1 MGHYHHYFSS
11 LGGILALI
19 RQAQGLN
26 PNPEEESALK
36 KLTSHVPGIVTFA
49 DHNKALPWSSRYSTV
64 LMFADI
70 SGNKSNIRAI
80 VEGIVNSEG
89 DVLKFAG
96 DAILAVWRVNT
107 ANEMSAAVAKV
118 VRCCLDI
125 QSKCGEWKTDIGV
138 TLTVKMGGRKNAIAL
153 SFITKSSLMSKE
165 STDVEQKKFDLMAV
179 KERLKDLKEKPDD
192 GDGSDSVQAVPTIQ
206 VESDSEAID
215 KSNATSDGNENDS
228 VSPAASTEAK
238 PKLSKAFGSKL
249 GKGGIARW
257 IIKCTKCIFQGCTF
271 LVIFGL
277 PGFKHERDC
286 AHALICSYKM
296 HTILKNMNGVIIL
309 RARTHGVPFWCE
321 QLLIDMASRK
331 QIVIVDSDGDLKM
344 LENSISPNKDQILR
358 LANHDQFTTEEA
370 KRKNSFFLTTN
381 IENIK
386 SDESTSDFLADLGY
400 VHNKPTKTS
409 VTERVAIFAPGIIPE
424 EIPIPPSMNDL
435 IMARLDSMRATDQL
449 VVKCATVLGKSF
461 TRDMLETV
469 LPKVQRVKARK
480 SFKRLHESGIFECA
494 TAPSMRHR
502 QATGFRRDSLLREGC
517 YCSRVDIGIGEN
529 VCDNMRF
536 KNLLLRDTAYQILME
551 SQRKELHE
559 KAAQYL
565 EKQADDFR
573 NNIPYF
579 ILERDPPST
588 QEACQVTVSV
598 RRPFY
603 MSNRITDSHNNQAG
617 KYLRQRRRRRAIVST
632 NEVIG
637 PLLRKL
643 LEAITT
649 DNATEALLKDL
660 LPLYNDIIFHWKA
673 ADKMLHVIDLLLEA
687 ISVALAIGN
696 TAMTHYLSD
705 ESETA
710 FKYMSEAMSLL
721 GLKEA
726 SDTCKDKH
734 LLRRER
740 IKLFFIR
747 MSTKERN
754 CAHRKDQLT
763 AGDFY
768 KVGKIYA
775 ETSAASFQ
783 TGELARAL
791 STGAPVETLTDTLAF
806 ATDYMQF
813 ADAVAGEY
821 TTRYYLAMSIAALH
835 ARKKNWKESQRWFNY
850 WEIYESQSSTFPSSF
865 LYGHARLRKLEVM
878 LLSYCTNKQL
888 GQYWS
893 VKRLEAEIKLEFQ
906 ALKKI
911 RKSNKST
918 EPRLHHV
925 KAYFDI
931 LRGKTFRAHSELFKS
946 IRCSRKQKNKFE
958 LEWAVHNRKLWL
970 SRVRS
975 DDKWITFSNQHI
987 YEMNVSTSLKRTIF
1001 TLPR

>member
-1 MGHYHHYFSS
+1 MILSCIVRQCLEVIGTVVIAIDDAQNIDTESWSF
-11 LGGILALI
+11 LARLINFRWAFVICTVRPVTIETPPCPAALEIFDDKDVIVQDIGGIEMKYLCGLACQI
-19 RQAQGLN
+19 MEVMRI
-26 PNPEEESALK
+26 P
-36 KLTSHVPGIVTFA
+36 
-49 DHNKALPWSSRYSTV
+49 
-64 LMFADI
+64 
-70 SGNKSNIRAI
+70 
-80 VEGIVNSEG
+80 
-89 DVLKFAG
+89 
-96 DAILAVWRVNT
+96 
-107 ANEMSAAVAKV
+107 
-118 VRCCLDI
+118 
-125 QSKCGEWKTDIGV
+125 
-138 TLTVKMGGRKNAIAL
+138 
-153 SFITKSSLMSKE
+153 
-165 STDVEQKKFDLMAV
+165 
-179 KERLKDLKEKPDD
+179 KDLD
-192 GDGSDSVQAVPTIQ
+192 
-206 VESDSEAID
+206 
-215 KSNATSDGNENDS
+215 
-228 VSPAASTEAK
+228 
-238 PKLSKAFGSKL
+238 
-249 GKGGIARW
+249 R
-257 IIKCTKCIFQGCTF
+257 
-271 LVIFGL
+271 
-277 PGFKHERDC
+277 
-286 AHALICSYKM
+286 
-296 HTILKNMNGVIIL
+296 IL

-370 KRKNSFFLTTN
+370 KRKNSFFLTTD

-494 TAPSMRHR
+494 TAPSMRQR

-696 TAMTHYLSD
+696 TAMATNMINEVQSVFESLTLPESEYFDTEAKLVFNAKLKRFKAKTHYLSD

-747 MSTKERN
+747 LSTKERKEITRKTIEQGYCLDELYQMDKKRGN
-754 CAHRKDQLT
+754 GIGMEINALQQLKKVYGRPCHLHQFVNAYSAAIECEKSQSNRRKLETELFVSCAHRKDQLT

-791 STGAPVETLTDTLAF
+791 STGIGALEIGEKLNDHIMVEDVAPNLILACILTGRHKDGVGYLQKYRKWVIENLKMVSLAWVHSMSLELMLDGGAPVETLTDTLAF

-918 EPRLHHV
+918 EPRLHHL